1 MNVIFVIIK
10 FEREMLEFIT
20 TIWMR
25 DEKRNTAASC
35 FWLLLTAGCEKKY
48 CEFISSY
55 FRFSVS
61 MHAMIA
67 FRQVASLPI
76 VIALLPTLRCYLH
89 KGEARHKSLFARIL
103 LFLSLNFSFQFKTM
117 IWNRT
122 INILLSASNFH
133 SIELPWLHFSV
144 SF

>member
-1 MNVIFVIIK
+1 M
-10 FEREMLEFIT
+10 
-20 TIWMR
+20 
-25 DEKRNTAASC
+25 
-35 FWLLLTAGCEKKY
+35 LLLSLKEKCWNSSQRYEWEMKNETREQAAFKCRMWKKY

-89 KGEARHKSLFARIL
+89 KGKARHKSLFARIL

>member
-1 MNVIFVIIK
+1 MLLSSLKEKCWNSSQRY
-10 FEREMLEFIT
+10 EWEMKNET
-20 TIWMR
+20 R
-25 DEKRNTAASC
+25 QQAAFNC
-35 FWLLLTAGCEKKY
+35 RMWKKY

-89 KGEARHKSLFARIL
+89 KGKARHKSLFARIL